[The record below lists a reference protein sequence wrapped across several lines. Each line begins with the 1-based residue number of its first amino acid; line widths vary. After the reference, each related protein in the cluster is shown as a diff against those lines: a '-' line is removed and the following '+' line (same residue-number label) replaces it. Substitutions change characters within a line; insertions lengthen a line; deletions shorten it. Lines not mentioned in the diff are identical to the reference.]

1 MEKSPTNLKKY
12 FLNGTVEMILKGV
25 FAKNEREDR
34 LNPFLLID
42 AKDRIK
48 LALYIEFN
56 SRSSHKLS
64 YNHNI
69 FREPS
74 LYVTLYF
81 QSFM

>member
-1 MEKSPTNLKKY
+1 MELRPTNLKKY

-48 LALYIEFN
+48 I
-56 SRSSHKLS
+56 SSDLHR
-64 YNHNI
+64 I
-69 FREPS
+69 QFEIIP
-74 LYVTLYF
+74 
-81 QSFM
+81 